1 MKHTEYGLKFLIST
15 EFGFWEKT
23 AEPINGEADELCI
36 FIDSLYYSGFM
47 DSIDDLI
54 ISPLNDLILGNID
67 FMDEVET
74 DSGSIA
80 VFTPTIAILKSRE
93 TVIQTIPS
101 EDFRQIIIEWRDFMN
116 APADNDWRNRAPF
129 KWFRFFLKR

>member
-1 MKHTEYGLKFLIST
+1 MKHTEYGLKFVISK
-15 EFGFWEKT
+15 EFGFREKT
-23 AEPINGEADELCI
+23 ADPINGEADELCY

-47 DSIDDLI
+47 DSIDDSI

-80 VFTPTIAILKSRE
+80 EFTPTIVILKSGE
-93 TVIQTIPS
+93 TVKQSIPS

-116 APADNDWRNRAPF
+116 APIEKDWRSRAPF
-129 KWFRFFLKR
+129 KWFRLFE